1 MEVITTLVQELR
13 QTFRRLRQAPRFTW
27 LAILILGLALGAHL
41 AVVSVIDTVLL
52 RPVPEIEPDR
62 LFAVH
67 ETRNGEGFRSLAYA
81 DFLEYRT
88 QTGTFEELAAHYPTA
103 RLHVDLGG
111 TTEMLNGAIVSAN
124 YFSLLGVGPGLG
136 RFFRPDEDT
145 TQGTHPVVVLSDTM
159 WRKYLGGEEN
169 ILGSIVM
176 INNTAFTVV
185 GVTPPG
191 FVGLDSGRPCELWIP
206 TMMAGVGSRWCDA
219 LTQRECRLFEMIG
232 RLASDRSVESAQAEM
247 DTMSGRLHAAY
258 PLTGDTVRGLEVTSL
273 TGLDSERGRSARRVV
288 GLLLTVVTL
297 VLVVASANLMG
308 LLIGRGLTRQR
319 EIALR
324 LALGAPRQR
333 VVSLFV
339 AEALILSI
347 AGGIGGLLL
356 AGWAGPLGTLVFQ
369 TRVPVEVE
377 ANPLV
382 LGYTALLCVLVGAVV
397 GLVPGL
403 QASRPDLVSALKDVT
418 GQGTRQR
425 RLLAVF
431 VIVQIAVSF
440 VLLHSTGLLTR
451 SMMRITEAPSAE
463 PENIATL
470 RLHPRLVDYGPEQGE
485 ALVHEVHRRI
495 EALPGVRSVGFSKHR
510 PLWPGAKTEVS
521 LPGGPSGG
529 GGSIRTTGLQPVG
542 PRALGSLGIA
552 LLRGRDFEQRDTEDA
567 PSVLLVN
574 KTLAD
579 DLWPGQ
585 DAVGQNVI
593 LRDKPHEVIGVV
605 QDCPYRALIWGR
617 SPQAFSA
624 FWQDSG
630 RPDARFA
637 VRFEDDAEPFLPILR
652 RLVHSVDPALPVTE
666 VGTLKQQLERD
677 LSQVNAASRLTGI
690 VGALAVL
697 LSVAG
702 LSGVL
707 ALAVAQRFREFGI
720 RRALGASQT
729 QVMALVARDA
739 MILVAPALACGLIAS
754 AAAGPTIGQFLYGVH
769 PQDPWMLG
777 GALLVIAGAVAV
789 GTWLPARRAGDVDPI
804 VALRR

>member
-1 MEVITTLVQELR
+1 MEVITTLAQELR
-13 QTFRRLRQAPRFTW
+13 QTLRRLRQAPRFTW
-27 LAILILGLALGAHL
+27 LAILMLGLALGAHL

-52 RPVPEIEPDR
+52 RPVPEIESDR

-67 ETRNGEGFRSLAYA
+67 ETRDGDGFRSLAYA

-88 QTGTFEELAAHYPTA
+88 QTRTFEELAAHYSTA
-103 RLHVDLGG
+103 RLHVGLGG
-111 TTEMLNGAIVSAN
+111 STEMLNGAIVSAN

-136 RFFRPDEDT
+136 RFFLPDEDRT
-145 TQGTHPVVVLSDTM
+145 PGTHPVAVVSDAM
-159 WRKYLGGEEN
+159 WRKRLGAEEN
-169 ILGSIVM
+169 ILGSTVM

-185 GVTPPG
+185 GVAPPG

-232 RLASDRSVESAQAEM
+232 RLASGHTVESAQAEM
-247 DTMSGRLHAAY
+247 ATLSGHLHAAY
-258 PLTGDTVRGLEVTSL
+258 PLTGDSVRGLEVTSL
-273 TGLDSERGRSARRVV
+273 TGLDSERGRPARRIVA
-288 GLLLTVVTL
+288 LLLTVVTL
-297 VLVVASANLMG
+297 VLVVASANLIG
-308 LLIGRGLTRQR
+308 LMIGRGLTRHR
-319 EIALR
+319 EIAVR

-339 AEALILSI
+339 AEALILTI
-347 AGGIGGLLL
+347 AGGIGGLLV
-356 AGWAGPLGTLVFQ
+356 AGWASPLGTLVFQ

-377 ANPLV
+377 FTPLV
-382 LGYTALLCVLVGAVV
+382 LGYAALLCGLVGTVV

-403 QASRPDLVSALKDVT
+403 QASRPDLISALKDVT
-418 GQGTRQR
+418 GRGTSQR
-425 RLLAVF
+425 RLLAAF

-451 SMMRITEAPSAE
+451 SMVMLTEAPSAE

-485 ALVHEVHRRI
+485 TLVREVLRRI

-510 PLWPGAKTEVS
+510 PLWPGAKTEAS
-521 LPGGPSGG
+521 LPGSPPGAGASTQ
-529 GGSIRTTGLQPVG
+529 TTGLQPVG
-542 PRALGSLGIA
+542 PRALESLGIA
-552 LLRGRDFEQRDTEDA
+552 LLRGRDFDRRDTEDA
-567 PSVLLVN
+567 PPVLLVN

-579 DLWPGQ
+579 NLWPGQ

-593 LRDKPHEVIGVV
+593 LREETHEVIGVV
-605 QDCPYRALIWGR
+605 QDCAYRALIVGR

-624 FWQDSG
+624 FWQDSS

-637 VRFEDDAEPFLPILR
+637 VRFEDEAEAYLPVLR
-652 RLVHSVDPALPVTE
+652 KLVHGVDPAVPVTE

-677 LSQVNAASRLTGI
+677 LSRVKVASRLTGI

-697 LSVAG
+697 LSAAG

-720 RRALGASQT
+720 RRALGASQR

-739 MILVAPALACGLIAS
+739 MILVAPALTCGLIAS
-754 AAAGPTIGQFLYGVH
+754 AAAGPAIGQFLYGVH

-777 GALLVIAGAVAV
+777 GALLAIAGAVAV
-789 GTWLPARRAGDVDPI
+789 GTLLPARRAGDVDPI
-804 VALRR
+804 VVLRR